1 GQRLGARLAQAHDAV
16 TRPRRWRLVKA
27 LPINAQGKV
36 TQAAL
41 AALFQP
47 LMPVPVW
54 DHRDAASATL
64 RMTLDPALRPFQG
77 HFPQAAILPG
87 VAQLDWAVRF
97 GRQAFSMPAG
107 FLRMDAVKFQHVA
120 RPGDELTLQLDWDAT
135 RNVLAFRYTSSH
147 GVHASGKVVFA
158 DAD

>member
-1 GQRLGARLAQAHDAV
+1 MQ
-16 TRPRRWRLVKA
+16 A

-47 LMPVPVW
+47 LMPVPAW

-97 GRQAFSMPAG
+97 ARQAFVMRGA
-107 FLRMDAVKFQHVA
+107 FVRMDAVKFQHVA
-120 RPGDELTLQLDWDAT
+120 RPGDELTLQLDWDAA

-147 GVHASGKVVFA
+147 GVHASGRVVFA

>member
-1 GQRLGARLAQAHDAV
+1 
-16 TRPRRWRLVKA
+16 
-27 LPINAQGKV
+27 
-36 TQAAL
+36 
-41 AALFQP
+41 
-47 LMPVPVW
+47 VW
-54 DHRDAASATL
+54 DRRDAASATL

-87 VAQLDWAVRF
+87 VAQLDWAMRF
-97 GRQAFSMPAG
+97 GRQAFAMPRA

-120 RPGDELTLQLDWDAT
+120 RPGDELTLQLDWDAA

-147 GVHASGKVVFA
+147 GVHASGRVVFA

>member
-1 GQRLGARLAQAHDAV
+1 LGGSIQTLTGAAHGRWLLLKLALVGGMLGLAALH
-16 TRPRRWRLVKA
+16 RWRLVPA

-87 VAQLDWAVRF
+87 
-97 GRQAFSMPAG
+97 
-107 FLRMDAVKFQHVA
+107 
-120 RPGDELTLQLDWDAT
+120 
-135 RNVLAFRYTSSH
+135 
-147 GVHASGKVVFA
+147 
-158 DAD
+158 

>member
-1 GQRLGARLAQAHDAV
+1 M
-16 TRPRRWRLVKA
+16 TRPRRWRLVQA

-54 DHRDAASATL
+54 DRRDAASATL
-64 RMTLDPALRPFQG
+64 RMTLDPTLRPFQG

-97 GRQAFSMPAG
+97 GRQVFAMPAA

-120 RPGDELTLQLDWDAT
+120 RPGDELTLQLDWDAA
-135 RNVLAFRYTSSH
+135 RSALAFRYTSSH

>member
-1 GQRLGARLAQAHDAV
+1 MP
-16 TRPRRWRLVKA
+16 T

-54 DHRDAASATL
+54 DRRDAASATL

-97 GRQAFSMPAG
+97 GRQMFAMPAA

-120 RPGDELTLQLDWDAT
+120 RPGDELTLQLDWDAA
-135 RNVLAFRYTSSH
+135 RNMLAFRYTSSH